1 MKKATLSTVVALLSD
16 LDFDNKE
23 ELMNELYTDLNRGAE
38 EKAAKAAEYE
48 AAHDAVIEAIRVAGV
63 PVSVADIFAEAKNSL
78 PDGFTKNKVSYG
90 LRNYWKDEVMVE
102 SGKVNLYS
110 LKEGA

>member
-1 MKKATLSTVVALLSD
+1 MKNSTMNTIYAALSTIDFADKDAILS
-16 LDFDNKE
+16 
-23 ELMNELYTDLNRGAE
+23 ELYNEIHRNDNA
-38 EKAAKAAEYE
+38 KAAKSAEYE
-48 AAHDAVIEAIRVAGV
+48 AAHDAVMEAIRVAGV
-63 PVSVADIFAEAKNSL
+63 PVSVADIFAEAEKSL

-102 SGKVNLYS
+102 SGKVNMYT